1 MSLVTTQELMV
12 EATKKGYG
20 VGAFNAVNLE
30 TAQAIVSAAEELRA
44 PLILQFTQTSL
55 SYTEPDAEK
64 EGHWVKVTDELV
76 GLMLALARKATVP
89 VAVHLDHGRSEA
101 VCKRFL
107 DLGFSSIMI
116 DGSLDEK
123 GKLPRSM
130 QENLAVTKAVV
141 ALAQAKGVSV
151 EGEIGLLG
159 QAGQDI
165 PMTPELQ
172 KRLSDPKETEKLL
185 EETEG
190 EGYPGWPRG
199 LTRPKEAEWLVRE
212 TGINL
217 LAVGIGTTHGLYK
230 GKPFIAQG
238 LVPLLRDAAGV
249 PLVMHGGTGVS
260 DEDVRQ
266 GVQQGIRKINIDTQ
280 MRIAFYSGI
289 NEIMGKLNAEHNR
302 ADIAGSTRKY
312 DIRNVLKPARQ
323 AVKEAVMDRMK
334 VFGCAGQA

>member
-1 MSLVTTQELMV
+1 MSLVMSQELLA

-30 TAQAIVSAAEELRA
+30 TAQAILSAAEELKA

-55 SYTEPDAEK
+55 AYTKPDAEK
-64 EGHWVKVTDELV
+64 EGHWMEVTDELV
-76 GLMLALARKATVP
+76 KLMLALAEKAAVP

-101 VCKRFL
+101 ICKRFL
-107 DLGFSSIMI
+107 DLGFTSIMI

-123 GKLPRSM
+123 GKAPRSPE
-130 QENLAVTKAVV
+130 ENVAVTKAVV
-141 ALAQAKGVSV
+141 ALAHAQGVSV

-159 QAGQDI
+159 QAGEDI
-165 PMTPELQ
+165 PMTPALQ
-172 KRLSDPKETEKLL
+172 ARLSDPQETQKLL

-190 EGYPGWPRG
+190 EGYPGWPPG
-199 LTRPKEAEWLVRE
+199 LTRPKEAAWLVQE
-212 TGINL
+212 TGIDL

-238 LVPLLRDAAGV
+238 LVPLLRDATGL

-260 DEDVRQ
+260 DEDVIK
-266 GVQQGIRKINIDTQ
+266 GVQQGVRKINIDTQ
-280 MRIAFYSGI
+280 MRIAFYSGV
-289 NEIMGKLNAEHNR
+289 NEVMGKLNAEHNK
-302 ADIAGSTRKY
+302 ADIAGATRKY

-334 VFGCAGQA
+334 VFGCDGKA

>member
-1 MSLVTTQELMV
+1 
-12 EATKKGYG
+12 

-30 TAQAIVSAAEELRA
+30 TAQAILSAAEELHS

-55 SYTEPDAEK
+55 SYTEPKAE
-64 EGHWVKVTDELV
+64 EGVWMGVTDELV
-76 GLMLALARKATVP
+76 TLMLALAKKATVP

-101 VCKRFL
+101 ICRRFL

-123 GKLPRSM
+123 GKAPRTPE
-130 QENLAVTKAVV
+130 ENVAVTQAVV
-141 ALAQAKGVSV
+141 ALAHAKGVSV

-159 QAGQDI
+159 QAGEEI

-172 KRLSDPKETEKLL
+172 ARLSDPQATAKLI

-190 EGYPGWPRG
+190 EGYPGWPAG
-199 LTRPKEAEWLVRE
+199 LTRPKEAAWLVQE
-212 TGINL
+212 TGIDL
-217 LAVGIGTTHGLYK
+217 LAVGIGTKHGVYK

-238 LVPLLRDAAGV
+238 LVPLLREATGL

-260 DEDVRQ
+260 DEDVVK

-280 MRIAFYSGI
+280 MRIAFYAGV
-289 NEIMGKLNAEHNR
+289 NAVMGQLNAEHNQ